1 MKLSFR
7 SGRASL
13 LSIKVLSLLF
23 SILLGTSLA
32 LAGGGPTDVEKEAVV
47 KESTEISSE
56 VKDEAVTE
64 QSADVGESSTGA
76 VREMPEAK
84 KEAVGRFTVGVRGS
98 LSLLSSANTSAP
110 SVNFMNSQYDPF
122 DGTVDFTEGFSL
134 NLALGYA
141 LGNGLRLE
149 AEGGYALESCFKEMD
164 VKMPGTLQLL
174 NVPTGKTK
182 MGGKLSAATL
192 MLNAYYDLDLS
203 DNLMPYLGGGLGMA
217 HISANPKLGEGAE
230 SGRVLVDDEDY
241 VFVYQLGTGLG
252 YRISNGLI
260 GGSDLTIT
268 LDYRYLASFEDLKFK
283 GALTGSSVE
292 SEFGG
297 HYIGGGIRLGLW

>member
-32 LAGGGPTDVEKEAVV
+32 LAGGGPTDVDKE
-47 KESTEISSE
+47 ESTEISSE

-84 KEAVGRFTVGVRGS
+84 KEAPGRFSVGVRGS
-98 LSLLSSANTSAP
+98 LSLLSSANTTAP
-110 SVNFMNSQYDPF
+110 SVSFMNSQYDPF

-182 MGGKLSAATL
+182 MAGKLSAATL

-203 DNLMPYLGGGLGMA
+203 DSLIPYLGGGLGMA
-217 HISANPKLGEGAE
+217 RISANPKLGEGAE

-297 HYIGGGIRLGLW
+297 HYIGGGIRIGLW

>member
-32 LAGGGPTDVEKEAVV
+32 LAGGGPTDVDKE
-47 KESTEISSE
+47 ESTEISSE

-110 SVNFMNSQYDPF
+110 SVSFMNSQYDPF

-149 AEGGYALESCFKEMD
+149 AEGGYAGESCFKEMD
-164 VKMPGTLQLL
+164 VKMPGALELL
-174 NVPTGKTK
+174 DVPTGKTK
-182 MGGKLSAATL
+182 MAGKLSAATL

-203 DNLMPYLGGGLGMA
+203 DNLIPYLGGGLGMA
-217 HISANPKLGEGAE
+217 RISANPKLGEGAH
-230 SGRVLVDDEDY
+230 SGRVLVVDDEDY

-268 LDYRYLASFEDLKFK
+268 LDYRYLASFEDVKFK

-297 HYIGGGIRLGLW
+297 HYIGGGVRLGLW

>member
-23 SILLGTSLA
+23 SVLLGTSLA
-32 LAGGGPTDVEKEAVV
+32 LAGGGPTDVDKE
-47 KESTEISSE
+47 ESTEISSE

-84 KEAVGRFTVGVRGS
+84 KEAAGRFSVGVRGS
-98 LSLLSSANTSAP
+98 LSLLSSANTTAP
-110 SVNFMNSQYDPF
+110 SVTFMNSQYDPF

-149 AEGGYALESCFKEMD
+149 AEGGYAGESCFKEMD
-164 VKMPGTLQLL
+164 VKMPGALELL
-174 NVPTGKTK
+174 DVPTGKTR
-182 MGGKLSAATL
+182 MAGKLSAATL

-203 DNLMPYLGGGLGMA
+203 DNLIPYLGGGLGMA
-217 HISANPKLGEGAE
+217 RISANPKLGEGAH
-230 SGRVLVDDEDY
+230 SGRVLVVDDADY

-268 LDYRYLASFEDLKFK
+268 LDYRYLASFEDVKFK

-297 HYIGGGIRLGLW
+297 HYIGGGVRLGLW

>member
-32 LAGGGPTDVEKEAVV
+32 LAGGGPTDVDKE
-47 KESTEISSE
+47 ESTEISSE

-76 VREMPEAK
+76 VREMSEAK

-110 SVNFMNSQYDPF
+110 SVSFMNSQYDPF

-149 AEGGYALESCFKEMD
+149 AEGGYAGESCFKEMD

-174 NVPTGKTK
+174 DVPTGKTK
-182 MGGKLSAATL
+182 MAGKLSAATL

-203 DNLMPYLGGGLGMA
+203 DNLIPYLGGGLGMA
-217 HISANPKLGEGAE
+217 RISANPKLGEGAH
-230 SGRVLVDDEDY
+230 SGRVLVVDDEDY

-268 LDYRYLASFEDLKFK
+268 LDYRYLASFEDVKFK

-297 HYIGGGIRLGLW
+297 HYIGGGVRLGLW